1 MRTHLMRIQKEVRK
15 LVKRIRSLK
24 KRLVPCMTVFADMK
38 TKLLPPGL
46 FDTASSIYY
55 NGDDGISGP
64 FHGGDANGSDKNELE
79 DALLKQRPNCVSGFE
94 LTKSRDHRYQIHIQH
109 RLNELEVGVGNRRNI
124 QVALLWTMSASVC
137 QKKTINNNMVHMR
150 RKAKLVQK
158 KKEKGAG
165 MTSK

>member
-109 RLNELEVGVGNRRNI
+109 RLNELEVVSRGICRKRGCWI
-124 QVALLWTMSASVC
+124 ESLLLRTGEDFMRLCLFSSNAH
-137 QKKTINNNMVHMR
+137 KIKTIKVMQDDV
-150 RKAKLVQK
+150 VD
-158 KKEKGAG
+158 GC
-165 MTSK
+165 S